1 MTYNIYNK
9 QTNFIQTKYDIIWI
23 IYINKEN
30 MKLKIYTN
38 QSNQLIY
45 INNNIN
51 ELLELYNINK
61 NSEKFQEL
69 FETEILND
77 IFENEKISSSY
88 VYYELI
94 K

>member
-1 MTYNIYNK
+1 
-9 QTNFIQTKYDIIWI
+9 
-23 IYINKEN
+23 
-30 MKLKIYTN
+30 MKLKIYSN
-38 QSNQLIY
+38 HSNQIIY
-45 INNNIN
+45 SNNNIN

-61 NSEKFQEL
+61 NDYDFQEL

-77 IFENEKISSSY
+77 IFEENNINSSN

>member
-1 MTYNIYNK
+1 
-9 QTNFIQTKYDIIWI
+9 
-23 IYINKEN
+23 

-45 INNNIN
+45 INDNIN
-51 ELLELYNINK
+51 EILELYNINP
-61 NSEKFQEL
+61 NNENFTEL
-69 FETEILND
+69 FETELLND
-77 IFENEKISSSY
+77 IFETEKFSSSY

>member
-1 MTYNIYNK
+1 
-9 QTNFIQTKYDIIWI
+9 
-23 IYINKEN
+23 

-38 QSNQLIY
+38 KTNQIIY

-51 ELLELYNINK
+51 ELLELYNINP
-61 NSEKFQEL
+61 NNENFTEL

>member
-1 MTYNIYNK
+1 M
-9 QTNFIQTKYDIIWI
+9 Q
-23 IYINKEN
+23 
-30 MKLKIYTN
+30 LKIYTN

-51 ELLELYNINK
+51 EILELYNINP
-61 NSEKFQEL
+61 NNENFTEL

>member
-1 MTYNIYNK
+1 
-9 QTNFIQTKYDIIWI
+9 
-23 IYINKEN
+23 

-38 QSNQLIY
+38 QSNQIIY

-51 ELLELYNINK
+51 ELLELYNINP
-61 NSEKFQEL
+61 NNENFTEL

>member
-1 MTYNIYNK
+1 
-9 QTNFIQTKYDIIWI
+9 
-23 IYINKEN
+23 

-51 ELLELYNINK
+51 EILELYNINK
-61 NSEKFQEL
+61 NDENFQEL

>member
-1 MTYNIYNK
+1 
-9 QTNFIQTKYDIIWI
+9 
-23 IYINKEN
+23 

-45 INNNIN
+45 INDNIN
-51 ELLELYNINK
+51 ELLEIYDINP
-61 NSEKFQEL
+61 NNDNFTEL

-77 IFENEKISSSY
+77 IFETEKFSSSY

>member
-1 MTYNIYNK
+1 
-9 QTNFIQTKYDIIWI
+9 
-23 IYINKEN
+23 

-51 ELLELYNINK
+51 ELLEIYNINP
-61 NSEKFQEL
+61 NNENFTEL
-69 FETEILND
+69 FETELLND
-77 IFENEKISSSY
+77 IFETEKFSSSY

>member
-1 MTYNIYNK
+1 
-9 QTNFIQTKYDIIWI
+9 
-23 IYINKEN
+23 

-45 INNNIN
+45 INDNIN
-51 ELLELYNINK
+51 ELLELYDINP
-61 NSEKFQEL
+61 NNENFTEL

>member
-1 MTYNIYNK
+1 MT
-9 QTNFIQTKYDIIWI
+9 
-23 IYINKEN
+23 
-30 MKLKIYTN
+30 LKIYTN
-38 QSNQLIY
+38 QTNQIIY

-69 FETEILND
+69 FETEILRD
-77 IFENEKISSSY
+77 IFEEEKLSGEY

-94 K
+94 

>member
-1 MTYNIYNK
+1 M
-9 QTNFIQTKYDIIWI
+9 Q
-23 IYINKEN
+23 
-30 MKLKIYTN
+30 LKIYTN
-38 QSNQLIY
+38 QSNQIIY

-51 ELLELYNINK
+51 ELLELYNINP
-61 NSEKFQEL
+61 NNENFTEL

-77 IFENEKISSSY
+77 IFENEKFSSSY

>member
-1 MTYNIYNK
+1 MT
-9 QTNFIQTKYDIIWI
+9 
-23 IYINKEN
+23 
-30 MKLKIYTN
+30 LKIYTN
-38 QSNQLIY
+38 KTNQIIY

-61 NSEKFQEL
+61 NSDKFQEL

-77 IFENEKISSSY
+77 IFEENNIKSNE